1 MSNFITLAAIVGVMF
16 LFGIARA
23 VQTRLFV
30 RNAVRVRARIVDRL
44 DSTVAN
50 PDTSSQS
57 APVSR
62 YVIELADHGTR
73 KRRVQLADAF
83 GGSIADKF
91 VADDDTMPVIYDPR
105 RPNVVRIDS
114 PWTLY
119 FAPVFLCTPGVLFLA
134 LVAYVWIN
142 T

>member
-16 LFGIARA
+16 LIGIVRA
-23 VQTRLFV
+23 IRTQRFV
-30 RNAVRVRARIVDRL
+30 RNAARVRARIVDRL

-62 YVIELADHGTR
+62 YVIELADHGTQ
-73 KRRVQLADAF
+73 KRRVPLADAF

-91 VADDDTMPVIYDPR
+91 VADEDTIPVIYDPR
-105 RPNVVRIDS
+105 RPNVVRINS

-134 LVAYVWIN
+134 LVAYVWMN

>member
-1 MSNFITLAAIVGVMF
+1 MSNFTALAAIFGVMF
-16 LFGIARA
+16 LVGVVRA
-23 VQTRLFV
+23 IQTQLFV
-30 RNAVRVRARIVDRL
+30 RNAVQVRAKVVDRL
-44 DSTVAN
+44 DASVAN

-62 YVIELADHGTR
+62 YVVELADHGTR
-73 KRRVQLADAF
+73 KRRVPLADAF

-91 VADDDTMPVIYDPR
+91 VAGDDTIPVIYDPR
-105 RPNVVRIDS
+105 RPNVVRINS

-119 FAPVFLCTPGVLFLA
+119 FAPAFLCAPGVLLLV

>member
-1 MSNFITLAAIVGVMF
+1 MSSFSALAAIVGVMF
-16 LFGIARA
+16 LIGIVRA
-23 VQTRLFV
+23 VQTQLFV

-44 DSTVAN
+44 DATVAN

-62 YVIELADHGTR
+62 YVIELADQGTR
-73 KRRVQLADAF
+73 KRRVPLADAF
-83 GGSIADKF
+83 GGSIADRF
-91 VADDDTMPVIYDPR
+91 VAGDDTIPVIYDPR
-105 RPNVVRIDS
+105 RPNIVRIDS

-119 FAPVFLCTPGVLFLA
+119 FAPVFLCTPGILFLA

>member
-16 LFGIARA
+16 LIGIVRA
-23 VQTRLFV
+23 VQTQLFV

-73 KRRVQLADAF
+73 KRRVPLADAF

-91 VADDDTMPVIYDPR
+91 VADDDTIPVIYDPR
-105 RPNVVRIDS
+105 RPNVVRINS

>member
-1 MSNFITLAAIVGVMF
+1 MSNFVMLAAIVGIMF
-16 LFGIARA
+16 LIGIVRA
-23 VQTRLFV
+23 VQTQLFV

-44 DSTVAN
+44 DATVAN

-73 KRRVQLADAF
+73 KRRVPLADAF

-91 VADDDTMPVIYDPR
+91 VADDDTIPVIYDPR
-105 RPNVVRIDS
+105 RPNVVRINS

-119 FAPVFLCTPGVLFLA
+119 FAPVVLCAPGVLFLA